1 VVYYSPVC
9 KRYDDFHAMVTLEKI
24 VIRKFLPQD
33 RAAVRRISC
42 ETAFLELDRKRVFND
57 DEILADAL
65 TLYYTDY
72 EPESCFVA
80 EAGSRVVGYIIGSKD
95 IPAMNRIGNR
105 ILFSRLFLK
114 ALRRGTFF
122 NKVNARFLFYCLRS
136 MLRGELSAP
145 DFSKEFPATL
155 HINIEEGFRKQ
166 KVGQGLIEACL
177 FNLNNNQARGVHFGV
192 FSGPGKNFFL
202 KMGFAVLFQSER
214 TYLKPYLGKEVAV
227 YVFGRKF

>member
-1 VVYYSPVC
+1 
-9 KRYDDFHAMVTLEKI
+9 MVIVEKT
-24 VIRKFLPQD
+24 VIRKYLPQD
-33 RAAVRRISC
+33 RSGVRRISC
-42 ETAFLELDRKRVFND
+42 ETAFLELDRRKVFND
-57 DEILADAL
+57 NEILADAL

-80 EAGSRVVGYIIGSKD
+80 EAGSRIVGYIIGSKD
-95 IPAMNRIGNR
+95 VSAMNRIGNR
-105 ILFSRLFLK
+105 IIFPRLLLK
-114 ALRRGTFF
+114 ALRRGVFF

-145 DFSKEFPATL
+145 HFSKEFPATL

-166 KVGQGLIEACL
+166 KVGQRLVEAYL
-177 FNLNNNQARGVHFGV
+177 FNLKNNRVRGVHFGA

-214 TYLKPYLGKEVAV
+214 TYLEPYLGKEVTV